1 MILTFAF
8 LFDISTDTQNLLE
21 KAVMYTIMTGMAAQF
36 IISLYLFG
44 KSMHYVWQKAQKIR
58 AKSFLGNSVT
68 IKTNVDTKT
77 NLK

>member
-58 AKSFLGNSVT
+58 AEAFLANSTVR
-68 IKTNVDTKT
+68 KTSNGVL
-77 NLK
+77 N